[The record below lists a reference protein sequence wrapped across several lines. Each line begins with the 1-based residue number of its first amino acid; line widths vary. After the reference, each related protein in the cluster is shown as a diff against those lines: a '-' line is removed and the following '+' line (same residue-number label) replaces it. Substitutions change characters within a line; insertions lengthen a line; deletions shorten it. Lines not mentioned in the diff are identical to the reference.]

1 MSEIDLV
8 TGGAGFVG
16 SHLVEALVA
25 SGRKVRVLDDLST
38 GRIDNLSSVKSD
50 VDFIEGSILS
60 EDDLIKASSGV
71 DNVYHLAAVASV
83 QKSMEQPLLSHE
95 ICATGTLK
103 VLQAAKLNHCKRL
116 VFAASSSA
124 YGNTGNVPL
133 DENTLLDPL
142 SPYASSK
149 LAGEFHAVA
158 FARAMGLETVR
169 LRFFNIFGPK
179 QRGDS
184 PYSGVIAI
192 FTEMFKKGIAPTIF
206 GDGLQSRDFVFV
218 QDAVQALIL
227 AGTKSEI
234 SGQVFNIGTGKSTSL
249 LDLAIHLQTL
259 TGKNL
264 APQHLPARS
273 GDVRYSLANIT
284 KAQQML
290 GFIPKFDVPSG
301 LKFIL

>member
-25 SGRKVRVLDDLST
+25 LGRKVRVLDDLST
-38 GRIDNLSSVKSD
+38 GRLDNLISVKSD

-60 EDDLIKASSGV
+60 DDDLLKASKGV
-71 DNVYHLAAVASV
+71 VNVYHLAAVASV

-103 VLQAAKLNHCKRL
+103 VLHASKLNHCKRFI
-116 VFAASSSA
+116 FAASSSA
-124 YGNTGNVPL
+124 YGNTGNVAL
-133 DENTLLDPL
+133 DETTLLDPL

-149 LAGEFHAVA
+149 LAGEFHAIA
-158 FARAMGLETVR
+158 FAKAMGLETVR

-192 FTEMFKKGIAPTIF
+192 FTEAFKKGLNPNIF
-206 GDGLQSRDFVFV
+206 GDGLQSRDFIFV
-218 QDAVQALIL
+218 LDAVQALIL
-227 AGTKSEI
+227 AGTKSNI
-234 SGQVFNIGTGKSTSL
+234 SGEVFNIGTGKSTSL
-249 LDLAIHLQTL
+249 LDLAFHLQAL
-259 TGKNL
+259 TRKNL
-264 APQHLPARS
+264 VPQHFPARS
-273 GDVRYSLANIT
+273 GDVRYSLANIS
-284 KAQQML
+284 KAQRML
-290 GFIPKFDVPSG
+290 GFAPKFDVPSG

>member
-60 EDDLIKASSGV
+60 EDDLMKASSGV

-192 FTEMFKKGIAPTIF
+192 FTEMFKNGIAPTIF

-218 QDAVQALIL
+218 HDAVQALIL

-249 LDLAIHLQTL
+249 LDLAFHLQTL

>member
-1 MSEIDLV
+1 MSAIDLV

-25 SGRKVRVLDDLST
+25 LGRKVRVLDDLST
-38 GRIDNLSSVKSD
+38 GSIDNLSSVLSD

-60 EDDLIKASSGV
+60 EDALMKASSGV
-71 DNVYHLAAVASV
+71 ENVYHLAAVASV

-103 VLQAAKLNHCKRL
+103 VLQAAKLNHCKRF

-169 LRFFNIFGPK
+169 LRFFNIFGP
-179 QRGDS
+179 
-184 PYSGVIAI
+184 YSGVIAI
-192 FTEMFKKGIAPTIF
+192 FTEAFKKGINPTIF

-218 QDAVQALIL
+218 KDAVQALIL
-227 AGTKSEI
+227 AGTKPNI
-234 SGQVFNIGTGKSTSL
+234 SGDVFNIGAGKSTSL

-264 APQHLPARS
+264 APLHLPARL
-273 GDVRYSLANIT
+273 GDVRYSLADIT
-284 KAQQML
+284 KAQRML
-290 GFIPKFDVPSG
+290 GFAPKFDVPAG
-301 LKFIL
+301 LKFII

>member
-25 SGRKVRVLDDLST
+25 SGRTVRVLDDLST
-38 GRIDNLSSVKSD
+38 GRLDNLSSVKSD
-50 VDFIEGSILS
+50 VDFIEGSILN
-60 EDDLIKASSGV
+60 DHDVMKASLGV

-149 LAGEFHAVA
+149 LAAEFHAIA

-192 FTEMFKKGIAPTIF
+192 FTEMFKKELPQLF
-206 GDGLQSRDFVFV
+206 
-218 QDAVQALIL
+218 L
-227 AGTKSEI
+227 AMACNL
-234 SGQVFNIGTGKSTSL
+234 V
-249 LDLAIHLQTL
+249 TL
-259 TGKNL
+259 FLFKMQFRL
-264 APQHLPARS
+264 
-273 GDVRYSLANIT
+273 
-284 KAQQML
+284 
-290 GFIPKFDVPSG
+290 
-301 LKFIL
+301 

>member
-1 MSEIDLV
+1 MSAIDLV

-16 SHLVEALVA
+16 SHLVEALVGL
-25 SGRKVRVLDDLST
+25 GRKVRVLDDLST
-38 GRIDNLSSVKSD
+38 GRFSNLSSVKSD
-50 VDFIEGSILS
+50 VEFIEGTILS
-60 EDDLIKASSGV
+60 EDDLIKASFGV

-95 ICATGTLK
+95 VCATGTLK
-103 VLQAAKLNHCKRL
+103 VLQASKLNRCKRF

-124 YGNTGNVPL
+124 YGSTGNVAL
-133 DENTLLDPL
+133 DESALLNPL

-149 LAGEFHAVA
+149 LAGEFHAIA
-158 FARAMGLETVR
+158 FARAMGIETVR

-192 FTEMFKKGIAPTIF
+192 FADLFKKEVNPTIF
-206 GDGLQSRDFVFV
+206 GDGLQSRDFIFV

-227 AGTKSEI
+227 AGTKSDI
-234 SGQVFNIGTGKSTSL
+234 SGEVFNIGTGKSTSL
-249 LDLAIHLQTL
+249 LDLVFHLQKL

-264 APQHLPARS
+264 VPQHLPARS
-273 GDVRYSLANIT
+273 GDVRYSLANIA
-284 KAQQML
+284 KAQGLL
-290 GFIPKFDVPSG
+290 GFAPKFDVSSG
-301 LKFIL
+301 LKYIL

>member
-1 MSEIDLV
+1 MSAIDLV

-25 SGRKVRVLDDLST
+25 LGRKVRVLDDFST
-38 GRIDNLSSVKSD
+38 GRVDNLFSVKTD
-50 VDFIEGSILS
+50 VDLIEGSILS
-60 EDDLIKASSGV
+60 EDVLMKACAGV
-71 DNVYHLAAVASV
+71 ENVYHLAAVASV

-103 VLQAAKLNHCKRL
+103 VLKAAKLNHCRRL

-124 YGNTGNVPL
+124 YGNTGNVAL

-149 LAGEFHAVA
+149 LGGEFHAIA
-158 FARAMGLETVR
+158 FAKAMGLETVR

-192 FTEMFKKGIAPTIF
+192 FTEAFKKGINPTIF
-206 GDGLQSRDFVFV
+206 GDGLQSRDFIFV
-218 QDAVQALIL
+218 LDAVQALIL

-234 SGQVFNIGTGKSTSL
+234 SGEVFNIGTGKSTSL
-249 LDLAIHLQTL
+249 LDLALYLNRL

-264 APQHLPARS
+264 VPQHLPARL
-273 GDVRYSLANIT
+273 GDVRYSLANIS
-284 KAQQML
+284 KAQRIL
-290 GFIPKFDVPSG
+290 GFAPKFDVPAG
-301 LKFIL
+301 LKSIL